1 MMQQLSASFCHQGN
15 GKGQEKVDK
24 KAEVLLSLDTI
35 IRRRLPFSF
44 LYLKY
49 KQPVVVLS
57 ST

>member
-1 MMQQLSASFCHQGN
+1 MLQQLSASFCHRNN

-24 KAEVLLSLDTI
+24 KAKTLLSLDTT
-35 IRRRLPFSF
+35 IRRRLSFSF

-49 KQPVVVLS
+49 RQSVIVLS

>member
-1 MMQQLSASFCHQGN
+1 MLQQLSASFCHRGN

-24 KAEVLLSLDTI
+24 KAKTLLSLDTI

-49 KQPVVVLS
+49 R
-57 ST
+57 